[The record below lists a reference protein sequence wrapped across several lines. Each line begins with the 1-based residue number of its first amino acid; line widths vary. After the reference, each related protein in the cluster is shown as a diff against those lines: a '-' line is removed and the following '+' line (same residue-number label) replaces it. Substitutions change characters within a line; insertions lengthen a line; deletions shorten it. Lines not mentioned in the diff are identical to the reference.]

1 MKIKELI
8 DKLKDFEDFDLD
20 LKFHF
25 NVSDEELKNRPYPYP
40 YDNYVLEIDDIGY
53 SENIVNLSVSV
64 DWDN

>member
-20 LKFHF
+20 LKVHF

-53 SENIVNLSVSV
+53 SENIVALSVSV